1 MSLKTQNLDLLLVRP
16 MTSLLRLTLLAALL
30 LFAATASHAIV
41 IYEMKLFNASGRPV
55 ELLDKSTGKS
65 WATIPPG
72 RTKSFEY
79 WEGVSLRC
87 SGRQFTYT
95 RVDPPSQYISVG
107 LFSTSFKAQL
117 TPDLKIY
124 LLPPSVAAPA
134 AHLPAQPKGFPLR
147 AATQRSNQALQP
159 TAGLRVI
166 SLFDMKQLSILA
178 KLALASGG

>member
-1 MSLKTQNLDLLLVRP
+1 
-16 MTSLLRLTLLAALL
+16 MTSLLRLTLLTGL
-30 LFAATASHAIV
+30 LFFGATASHATV
-41 IYEMKLFNASGRPV
+41 IYEMKLFNASGRTV
-55 ELLDKSTGKS
+55 ELVDKSTAKN

-79 WEGVSLRC
+79 YEGVSLRC

-124 LLPPSVAAPA
+124 LLPPSVAAPV
-134 AHLPAQPKGFPLR
+134 AHLPAQPKNFPLR
-147 AATQRSNQALQP
+147 AATQRSNHAMERTP
-159 TAGLRVI
+159 KAFASR
-166 SLFDMKQLSILA
+166 LA
-178 KLALASGG
+178 TRIGSRRKDEWSEWDERHRR

>member
-1 MSLKTQNLDLLLVRP
+1 
-16 MTSLLRLTLLAALL
+16 MTSLLRLILLAALL
-30 LFAATASHAIV
+30 LFAATASRAIV

-65 WATIPPG
+65 WATIPRG

-79 WEGVSLRC
+79 YEGVSFRC
-87 SGRQFTYT
+87 SGQQFTYT

-147 AATQRSNQALQP
+147 AVTPRSNQALER
-159 TAGLRVI
+159 TAARHASTFQMIKTIQLR
-166 SLFDMKQLSILA
+166 A
-178 KLALASGG
+178 ALALGSGRSALSR

>member
-1 MSLKTQNLDLLLVRP
+1 MR
-16 MTSLLRLTLLAALL
+16 SLLRLTLLTGLL
-30 LFAATASHAIV
+30 FFAATASHAVV
-41 IYEMKLFNASGRPV
+41 IYEMKLFNASGRTV

-79 WEGVSLRC
+79 YEGVSLRC

-147 AATQRSNQALQP
+147 AAAQRSNQALSH
-159 TAGLRVI
+159 RWR
-166 SLFDMKQLSILA
+166 
-178 KLALASGG
+178 